1 MDTLNH
7 SDNLKLQGSQVSDLR
22 GGGRGVQIVTL
33 IIVAMISFNWMDHIQ
48 SARLNFMPNWLQGEQ
63 VRTA

>member
-7 SDNLKLQGSQVSDLR
+7 SDNLKLQGSQVSDLQR
-22 GGGRGVQIVTL
+22 RGVQIVTL

-48 SARLNFMPNWLQGEQ
+48 SARLNFLPNWLQGEQ